1 MLGESRKM
9 SYLCSR
15 NSDSPSHDLKTAT
28 SAGCKAAKESTPKGN
43 MFLYSGGRSGK
54 RSLTAG

>member
-15 NSDSPSHDLKTAT
+15 NSDSPSQDLKTAT
-28 SAGCKAAKESTPKGN
+28 SAGCKAARVHAEREYVSLFGWEV
-43 MFLYSGGRSGK
+43 GK
-54 RSLTAG
+54 TFPAAG

>member
-15 NSDSPSHDLKTAT
+15 NSDSPSQDLKHAT
-28 SAGCKAAKESTPKGN
+28 SAGCKAAKESTPKREYVSLFGWEV
-43 MFLYSGGRSGK
+43 GK
-54 RSLTAG
+54 TFPTAG